1 MNQKQN
7 KPLMKEL
14 YWKYSLVALILF
26 LGFILFQQA
35 QPFMNGILGAFTLY
49 LLLRKVTFRLA
60 EKIKYGYAVWLVT
73 IGTLLFI
80 VIPISLMGWLL
91 VSEIIHMNIQ
101 PKELIRPLLETAD
114 FIKEKTGFNILSE
127 NTLTFLAGK
136 LPAIGQSVMSSVS
149 DFVINVAVA
158 IMLLYFMLS
167 GGRKMERYIA
177 TVLPFRENNKQEVLQ
192 KIHVI
197 VRSNAIGIPLLAI
210 IQGCIS
216 LLGYWFCG
224 VPNLLLAALFTAV
237 ASVIPIVGTAIIWI
251 PLAAYLAITG
261 EWVMGLVLVG
271 YGGIVV
277 SQSDNLIRFILQ
289 KKMADIHPLITIFGV
304 VAGLPL
310 FGFMGVIF
318 GPLLVSLFLLF
329 VEMFRKEYLVD
340 TPS

>member
-1 MNQKQN
+1 
-7 KPLMKEL
+7 MKEL
-14 YWKYSLVALILF
+14 YWKYSLITLILF
-26 LGFILFQQA
+26 LGIVLFQQA

-49 LLLRKVTFRLA
+49 LLLRKATFRLA
-60 EKIKYGYAVWLVT
+60 EKVKYSYAVWIVT

-80 VIPISLMGWLL
+80 VIPLSLMGWLL
-91 VSEIIHMNIQ
+91 VAEITSMNIH
-101 PKELIRPLLETAD
+101 PKELIRPALETAE
-114 FIKEKTGFNILSE
+114 FIKGKTGFNILSE

-136 LPAIGQSVMSSVS
+136 LPAIGQSIMSSVS

-167 GGRKMERYIA
+167 EGRNMERYIA
-177 TVLPFRENNKQEVLQ
+177 TILPFKETNKQEVLQ

-197 VRSNAIGIPLLAI
+197 VRSNAIGIPLLAV

-216 LLGYWFCG
+216 LLGYWICG
-224 VPNLLLAALFTAV
+224 VPNMLLAALFTAV
-237 ASVIPIVGTAIIWI
+237 ASVIPIVGTAIIWV
-251 PLAAYLAITG
+251 PLAGYLAIKG
-261 EWVMGLVLVG
+261 EWVMALVLLG
-271 YGGIVV
+271 YGGIII

-329 VEMFRKEYLVD
+329 LEMFRKEYLVD
-340 TPS
+340 PES

>member
-1 MNQKQN
+1 
-7 KPLMKEL
+7 MKEL
-14 YWKYSLVALILF
+14 YWKYSLITLILF

-49 LLLRKVTFRLA
+49 LLLRKATYRLA
-60 EKIKYGYAVWLVT
+60 GKMKYNHAVWTVT

-91 VSEIIHMNIQ
+91 VAEISSMNIQ
-101 PKELIRPLLETAD
+101 PKELIRPALETVD
-114 FIKEKTGFNILSE
+114 FIKAKTGFDILSE

-167 GGRKMERYIA
+167 EGRKMEQYIA
-177 TVLPFRENNKQEVLQ
+177 TLLPFKENNKQEVLQ

-197 VRSNAIGIPLLAI
+197 VRSNAIGIPLLAL

-216 LLGYWFCG
+216 LLGYWICN
-224 VPNLLLAALFTAV
+224 VPNPLLAALFTGV
-237 ASVIPIVGTAIIWI
+237 ASVIPIVGTAVIWI
-251 PLAAYLAITG
+251 PLAAYLAIIG
-261 EWVMGLVLVG
+261 EWGMALVLLG
-271 YGGIVV
+271 YGGIII

-304 VAGLPL
+304 VAGLPI

-329 VEMFRKEYLVD
+329 LEMFRKEYLVD
-340 TPS
+340 PEEL